1 MTAEQILNEIDDAR
15 ANVRSV
21 TLRTLKEL
29 SHRPAS
35 QKKQRRGSAKRPS
48 PVFEDDEVEALMPP
62 ASPPDV
68 ADVAL
73 RELANSPRS
82 QRPASSMLGCSRNTM
97 GCRRRRGSRRSGS
110 ARSTGVGTTRATRR

>member
-35 QKKQRRGSAKRPS
+35 QKKLRRGSAKRPS
-48 PVFEDDEVEALMPP
+48 PVFEDDEEGALMPP

-82 QRPASSMLGCSRNTM
+82 QRPG
-97 GCRRRRGSRRSGS
+97 
-110 ARSTGVGTTRATRR
+110 RSTSEKCSGWTRKPRVKR

>member
-35 QKKQRRGSAKRPS
+35 QKKQRRGSAKARW
-48 PVFEDDEVEALMPP
+48 
-62 ASPPDV
+62 
-68 ADVAL
+68 
-73 RELANSPRS
+73 RECVWYGR
-82 QRPASSMLGCSRNTM
+82 
-97 GCRRRRGSRRSGS
+97 
-110 ARSTGVGTTRATRR
+110 V